1 MVKTKGLERSVK
13 NWTGSIPIVSGR
25 YTDGVDAASG
35 VIEASKAAEDLWA
48 EKMAAAVA
56 ARARSKGLDKVTD
69 ADWKRKAKEK
79 GAARIGPGMRAA
91 EDKFRSG
98 MSEVIST
105 IEGVSLP
112 PRGPSGR
119 ENLVNRAGPIV
130 DALEALGKRRKG
142 Y

>member
-1 MVKTKGLERSVK
+1 MVKTKGLERTVK
-13 NWTGSIPIVSGR
+13 NWTGAIPIVSGR
-25 YTDGVDAASG
+25 YSDGVDAATG

-48 EKMAAAVA
+48 TRVAEAAA
-56 ARARSKGLDKVTD
+56 ARARAKGLDKVSD
-69 ADWKRKAKEK
+69 ADWKKAAKEK

-91 EDKFRSG
+91 EGQFRSG
-98 MSEVIST
+98 MSEVLST

-112 PRGPSGR
+112 PRTGVGR
-119 ENLVNRAGPIV
+119 ENLMNRAGPIV